1 MGWFSGTG
9 VPGEKAVANYD
20 EDSVT
25 MAVAAGFDSLA
36 GFNREA
42 LEALYLATTTA
53 PYRERQ
59 DAGIVAAALDLNGD
73 IRTADFTDSSKAG
86 TAALIAGCDAV
97 KGASAKSVMVCASDC
112 RVAKPGSFEEGNY
125 GDGAAAFVIGDS

>member
-1 MGWFSGTG
+1 MVGIVSYGAYVPRYRLNRKTLSAAMGWFSGTG

-53 PYRERQ
+53 PYRRGRMLASWLPHWISMAISERPISRIRPRQ
-59 DAGIVAAALDLNGD
+59 APLPSLQAAMRSRSISQERHGL
-73 IRTADFTDSSKAG
+73 RF
-86 TAALIAGCDAV
+86 
-97 KGASAKSVMVCASDC
+97 
-112 RVAKPGSFEEGNY
+112 
-125 GDGAAAFVIGDS
+125 